1 MEVSVIIH
9 FKEKAMDTKIFDL
22 RDKTIYNDAMKAAA
36 CSIKNGG
43 IVVFP
48 TETVYGLG
56 ADAFNYEGVQKIFE
70 AKGRPGDNPLIVHIA
85 DREDIFLVCDNVSED
100 ALKLANAFMPGPI
113 SIVMHQKGCV
123 AQNVTA
129 GLSTVAVR
137 CPAKKEARDFIK
149 TCGVPIAAPSA
160 NISGKPSPTKARH
173 VIKDMNG
180 KADVILLADDSEVG
194 LESTVVDM
202 SSDVC
207 CILRPGAVSADM
219 LRKVLGKEV
228 WEAYKEKLVGA
239 PKAPGMK
246 YKHYKPDSYII
257 TVHGSVGNAEEYI
270 NKRISEINVE
280 PSKIACI
287 VFNEASNI
295 NCSNVYYLGSANSP
309 EQAAASLFASLR
321 LCDENG
327 ISMAFVMSTNY
338 GGIGDAYINRLHKA
352 SDEIITLEN

>member
-1 MEVSVIIH
+1 
-9 FKEKAMDTKIFDL
+9 MDTKIFDL
-22 RDKTIYNDAMKAAA
+22 RNEKEYDKALKAAA

-56 ADAFNYEGVQKIFE
+56 ADAFNYESVQKIFE

-85 DREDIFLVCDNVSED
+85 DWEDIFLVCDNVSED
-100 ALKLANAFMPGPI
+100 ALKVAEAFMPGPI
-113 SIVMHQKGCV
+113 SIVMHQRGSI

-137 CPAKKEARDFIK
+137 CPSKNEAHDFIK
-149 TCGVPIAAPSA
+149 ACGVPIAAPSA
-160 NISGKPSPTKARH
+160 NISGKPSPTKAEH

-180 KADVILLADDSEVG
+180 KADIILLANDSEVG

-228 WEAYKEKLVGA
+228 HESYKEKLVGS

-246 YKHYKPDSYII
+246 YKHYKPDSYIV
-257 TVHGSVGNAEEYI
+257 TVHGSVSAAEIYI
-270 NKRISEINVE
+270 NKRLSESRVA
-280 PSKIACI
+280 SDKIACI
-287 VFNEASNI
+287 VFNEASGI
-295 NCSNVYYLGSANSP
+295 NCRNIYYLGSERSP
-309 EQAAASLFASLR
+309 EQAAASLFTSLR
-321 LCDENG
+321 RCDDNG

-352 SDEIITLEN
+352 SDEIIMLEN